1 MSDNSYQRSYVVV
14 YDLTIVDGEQYSI
27 ALCKWLHE
35 KDNITYLSY
44 STLKEYQKC
53 LKMKRYP
60 DNLWKVTAV
69 AIDGFQNLII
79 FKGTTSSNTMDNDN
93 NINIEDVPL
102 VILPCIEKSTTNLP
116 TKNSEML
123 PSETVE
129 VLSNEKGYNLL
140 KNVYEKLVKCEILL
154 ESHTD
159 RLIKIERH
167 LNIAPVHHEVTP
179 LSMELPL
186 KTIEDIE
193 MFEISLLN
201 DAQSSAL
208 VLKRTLGSNERTTL
222 FKIFAKLFDYNLA
235 TLCSW

>member
-1 MSDNSYQRSYVVV
+1 MSDNSYVVI

-69 AIDGFQNLII
+69 AI
-79 FKGTTSSNTMDNDN
+79 GTTSSNTMDNDN

-129 VLSNEKGYNLL
+129 VISNEKGYNLL

-201 DAQSSAL
+201 DAQSSTL

>member
-1 MSDNSYQRSYVVV
+1 MVKYRMVEIQGSYTFRLRMTFSNGLNDNTRNN
-14 YDLTIVDGEQYSI
+14 
-27 ALCKWLHE
+27 
-35 KDNITYLSY
+35 NICFVS
-44 STLKEYQKC
+44 ST
-53 LKMKRYP
+53 
-60 DNLWKVTAV
+60 
-69 AIDGFQNLII
+69 

-123 PSETVE
+123 PSETVQ
-129 VLSNEKGYNLL
+129 LISNDKGYNLL

-154 ESHTD
+154 ENHTD

-208 VLKRTLGSNERTTL
+208 LQVLKRTLGSNERTTL

-235 TLCSW
+235 TLCSWKGRKHNFE